1 MELKRGFATKVV
13 KLLPAWVRLLCWLIM
28 SRSAPGLVTLIA

>member
-13 KLLPAWVRLLCWLIM
+13 KLLPAAVMLVNYVQI
-28 SRSAPGLVTLIA
+28 SPGLVTLIA